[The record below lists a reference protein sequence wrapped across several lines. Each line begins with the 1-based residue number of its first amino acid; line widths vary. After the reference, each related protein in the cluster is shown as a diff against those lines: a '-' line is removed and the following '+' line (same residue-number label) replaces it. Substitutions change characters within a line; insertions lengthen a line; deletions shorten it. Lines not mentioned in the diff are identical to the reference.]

1 MLYKKG
7 VDGVAGRKSKYDTH
21 VKPHLDQIKKW
32 YKDETEEQIA
42 SRLGISVS
50 TFNLYKNEYPELA
63 QLLMEA
69 KQNLVTDLKASLKK
83 KAKGYHYEE
92 SKHVIKDEGDGKVTE
107 TTEIYKKYAQPDTA
121 AIHLLLKNL
130 DPEWVN
136 DDQSTLELK
145 KKQIELQEKRIEAS
159 EWS

>member
-1 MLYKKG
+1 MG
-7 VDGVAGRKSKYDTH
+7 AGRKSKYDTH
-21 VKPHLDQIKKW
+21 IKPNLDKIAEW
-32 YKDETEEQIA
+32 YEDYTEEQIVDM
-42 SRLGISVS
+42 LGVSVS
-50 TFNLYKNEYPELA
+50 AWNAYKREHPELREI
-63 QLLMEA
+63 L
-69 KQNLVTDLKASLKK
+69 QNGRKKLITDLKISLKK
-83 KAKGYHYEE
+83 KAKGFHYEE
-92 SKHVIKDEGDGKVTE
+92 SKHVIKDEGGKTTE

-136 DDQSTLELK
+136 DDRSTIELK

>member
-1 MLYKKG
+1 MS
-7 VDGVAGRKSKYDTH
+7 VAAGRKSKYDTH
-21 VKPHLDQIKKW
+21 IKPYMDQIAEW
-32 YKDETEEQIA
+32 YQDHTEEQIA
-42 SRLGISVS
+42 DMLGIAVS
-50 TFNLYKNEYPELA
+50 TWNMYKRDHPELV
-63 QLLMEA
+63 QILQDA
-69 KQNLVTDLKASLKK
+69 KKKLITDLKASLKK
-83 KAKGYHYEE
+83 KAKGFHYEE
-92 SKHVIKDEGDGKVTE
+92 SKHVIKDENGKITD
-107 TTEIYKKYAQPDTA
+107 TTEVYKKYAQPDTA